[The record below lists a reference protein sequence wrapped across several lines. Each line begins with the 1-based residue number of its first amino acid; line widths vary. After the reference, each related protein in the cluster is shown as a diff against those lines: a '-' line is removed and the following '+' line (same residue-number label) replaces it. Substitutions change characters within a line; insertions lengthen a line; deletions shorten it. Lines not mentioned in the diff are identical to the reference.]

1 MIIKCCFFGI
11 GDKYIL
17 SGSEDY
23 TIYIWER
30 GYSSMPKY
38 KFQGHFGIVNTVDM
52 WGNDFIISGSD
63 DKSIKIWYSK
73 NENLS
78 IKYEKN
84 KENKYVQKENKI
96 DKEFLD
102 AMNDENSGMEVEEFY
117 YRDEQMNEF
126 EAEEDE
132 EDEI

>member
-1 MIIKCCFFGI
+1 
-11 GDKYIL
+11 
-17 SGSEDY
+17 
-23 TIYIWER
+23 
-30 GYSSMPKY
+30 MPKY